1 MFNLTFPKYEFR
13 LKKIEEKRF
22 IFDEIRKK
30 YIEFTP
36 EEWVRQNCVKFLIDK
51 KKYFSHLIS
60 IEKTIKLNG
69 LTKRFDIIAYD
80 IFGNVDLLVEC
91 KAPNIII
98 DQKSFDQII
107 TYDKVINAK
116 YLMLTNG
123 IINYYCEINKI
134 DNKINF
140 LKDIPVYK
148 WN

>member
-1 MFNLTFPKYEFR
+1 MLELSFPKYEFR

-148 WN
+148 

>member
-80 IFGNVDLLVEC
+80 IFGNVNLLVEC

-148 WN
+148 

>member
-148 WN
+148 

>member
-123 IINYYCEINKI
+123 IINYYCEVNKI
-134 DNKINF
+134 DKKINF

-148 WN
+148 

>member
-36 EEWVRQNCVKFLIDK
+36 EEWVRQNCVKFLIDQ

-98 DQKSFDQII
+98 DLKSFDQII

-123 IINYYCEINKI
+123 IINYYCEVNKI
-134 DNKINF
+134 DKKINF

-148 WN
+148 

>member
-1 MFNLTFPKYEFR
+1 MSP
-13 LKKIEEKRF
+13 
-22 IFDEIRKK
+22 
-30 YIEFTP
+30 
-36 EEWVRQNCVKFLIDK
+36 Q
-51 KKYFSHLIS
+51 SA

-123 IINYYCEINKI
+123 IINYYCEVNKI
-134 DNKINF
+134 DKKINF

-148 WN
+148 

>member
-13 LKKIEEKRF
+13 LKKIKEKRF

-148 WN
+148 

>member
-123 IINYYCEINKI
+123 IINYYCDSRIVGRLEVII
-134 DNKINF
+134 
-140 LKDIPVYK
+140 LL
-148 WN
+148 

>member
-1 MFNLTFPKYEFR
+1 MLELSFPKYEFR

-123 IINYYCEINKI
+123 IINYYCEVNKI
-134 DNKINF
+134 DKKINF

-148 WN
+148 